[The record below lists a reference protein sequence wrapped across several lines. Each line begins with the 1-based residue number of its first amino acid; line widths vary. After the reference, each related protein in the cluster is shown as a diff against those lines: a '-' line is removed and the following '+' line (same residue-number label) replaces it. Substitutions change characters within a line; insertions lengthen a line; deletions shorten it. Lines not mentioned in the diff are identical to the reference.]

1 MRTRSAAWRV
11 LTQSGLLVTR
21 HPTSSA
27 AKEEAGSA
35 EMSNKRRV
43 KEHKSGQKTQNVYKQ
58 QRIWRTATRVWF
70 LCRPVLR
77 WCPRLGMVGPT
88 DGVHRASIDRRR
100 HSYHSHQPTSHWLI
114 LISFLLSRRSSP
126 IVICISPRRSIIEF
140 RNWGFS
146 QRPGLRVQSKVHLRC
161 NNLKAATSMNTE
173 YRIRNR
179 GGIQRTQL

>member
-43 KEHKSGQKTQNVYKQ
+43 KEHKSGQKTQNIYKQ
-58 QRIWRTATRVWF
+58 QRIWRTTRVWF

-114 LISFLLSRRSSP
+114 LISFLLSRIIPHRHLHL
-126 IVICISPRRSIIEF
+126 PRRSIMEF

>member
-43 KEHKSGQKTQNVYKQ
+43 KEHKSGQKTQNIYKQ
-58 QRIWRTATRVWF
+58 QRIWRRTRVWF

-88 DGVHRASIDRRR
+88 VHRVSIEEGI
-100 HSYHSHQPTSHWLI
+100 HTIPTNPPVIDSSWFPS
-114 LISFLLSRRSSP
+114 SFLESSP
-126 IVICISPRRSIIEF
+126 IVICTLPRRSIIEF

>member
-1 MRTRSAAWRV
+1 MSAYEKCSLACTNPVWSAGNPTPNIVCCKRRSRV
-11 LTQSGLLVTR
+11 SR
-21 HPTSSA
+21 
-27 AKEEAGSA
+27 
-35 EMSNKRRV
+35 MSNKRRV

-88 DGVHRASIDRRR
+88 VHRVSIEEGIHTIRTNPPVID
-100 HSYHSHQPTSHWLI
+100 SSWFPS
-114 LISFLLSRRSSP
+114 SFLESSP
-126 IVICISPRRSIIEF
+126 IVICIYPGHSIIEF

-146 QRPGLRVQSKVHLRC
+146 QRPGLREQSKVHLRC